1 MSGDRTEDQVR
12 GSGEEETKRF
22 YILQFMTKKSGG
34 NCKLTV
40 YYSNS
45 RPKHKLNCDVDTDA
59 TND

>member
-22 YILQFMTKKSGG
+22 YITNSWQRNQGG